1 MQGSVR
7 GKLESVLS
15 KAGKYYSSVAHF
27 ERMWWDKGSD
37 ARKHV
42 SIWRPVVSTGY
53 AMLGDFV
60 TDGYVGCS
68 WFLASFNWQ
77 QDMCRYSNHQCM
89 EERLP
94 RAVLS
99 RVVASQNTRR
109 LQISNKNKRLFVEI
123 CTFEE
128 F

>member
-1 MQGSVR
+1 MKALFEVLETSSSPSSKCCPFSMQASVR

-68 WFLASFNWQ
+68 WFLVSFNWQ
-77 QDMCRYSNHQCM
+77 
-89 EERLP
+89 
-94 RAVLS
+94 
-99 RVVASQNTRR
+99 
-109 LQISNKNKRLFVEI
+109 
-123 CTFEE
+123 
-128 F
+128 